1 MTTEK
6 TGGKA
11 GRWLSWIVIGRNPRN
26 TLVRIVVLIAVC
38 YVVFHYVLLPIR
50 VEGPSMLPT
59 YQSRGVNFVYRLAY
73 LRSEPKRGDVV
84 GVQLA
89 GPHVM
94 YMKRIVG
101 LPGETVAF
109 HQGHVVINGVP
120 LEEPYLKLPSDW
132 EAPPEQLT
140 PGEYYLVGDNRSM
153 PKELH
158 EEGRAERRR
167 IVGKVLLCK
176 NLFVSW
182 LR

>member
-1 MTTEK
+1 
-6 TGGKA
+6 
-11 GRWLSWIVIGRNPRN
+11 
-26 TLVRIVVLIAVC
+26 
-38 YVVFHYVLLPIR
+38 
-50 VEGPSMLPT
+50 MLPT
-59 YQSRGVNFVYRLAY
+59 YQERGIKFVNRLAY
-73 LRSEPKRGDVV
+73 LRSEPQRGDVV

-89 GPHVM
+89 GPSIM

-109 HQGHVVINGVP
+109 HNGRVVINGVM
-120 LEEPYLKLPSDW
+120 LDEPYLKLPSDW
-132 EAPPEQLT
+132 EAPPETLT
-140 PGEYYLVGDNRSM
+140 PDEYYVVGDNRSM

-158 EEGRAERRR
+158 EEGRAERWR